1 VASTKTAMV
10 VRDAATGS
18 VADSIAR
25 GGLAA
30 RGVIYLLVGWVALL
44 LAFGRGRGEANQR
57 GALRALADEPY
68 GAVGLWVLVVGFA
81 AYALWRISEA
91 FLGVTGEGAGAGVRA
106 KSACCGI
113 AYAFLAVTTVSVL
126 SGSRQSQGS
135 TEQSETARVMSHVG
149 GRWAIALLGLIVVV
163 IGIALIVDGLRR
175 SFVKTLRVEQMSIS
189 TRRIVVGLGLIGATA
204 RGAVFVLAGGLVID
218 AAVTF
223 DPAKARGLDEALQ
236 TLRDQPYG
244 AILLTV
250 TALGL
255 LIFGLYGLF
264 EARWRNV

>member
-135 TEQSETARVMSHVG
+135 TEQSETARV
-149 GRWAIALLGLIVVV
+149 VVV